1 MKIEK
6 TYTTELTSWSCC
18 VSIIKSDS
26 FKIKLFLS
34 YSFWTQPLG
43 RRRLIKPSSLF
54 IIFSIIMSFGEF
66 STCVV
71 IIEVMAWNC
80 YYINIARSLTLCRMV
95 KGSLDWL
102 TEYTRERCFKC
113 SSFKVKY
120 VHTFSYI
127 KHTRQRLNMVL
138 LMLIYIHQLSFLRA
152 FRALLFTPFHCE
164 QKC

>member
-1 MKIEK
+1 M
-6 TYTTELTSWSCC
+6 
-18 VSIIKSDS
+18 SIIKSDS

-138 LMLIYIHQLSFLRA
+138 LMLIYSSVVFSKSLSSFAVYA
-152 FRALLFTPFHCE
+152 FSLWAKMLGWLFGLTTVSRGHIN
-164 QKC
+164 